1 MENAVQN
8 ISNEDK
14 MLSML
19 CHLSMLFGG
28 LIMPI
33 IIWAIKKDQSKF
45 VRFHSLQSIFFH
57 LSFSIILAIVI
68 MIFAV
73 AIAIA
78 GVGFTKMANLQ
89 HTSGMPAVFMII
101 MFMFVGLLIVAIFG
115 GIGYSIY
122 LAVKSYQG
130 EKIRIPI
137 LGKIIYERVYGEI
150 R

>member
-1 MENAVQN
+1 MENIEEN
-8 ISNEDK
+8 LTSEDK
-14 MLSML
+14 TLSML

-28 LIMPI
+28 IIMPI

-57 LSFSIILAIVI
+57 IVFPVVLAVLII
-68 MIFAV
+68 IFAL

-78 GVGFTKMANLQ
+78 GAGFSSVKNLQ
-89 HTSGMPAVFMII
+89 HTSGMPAIFFI
-101 MFMFVGLLIVAIFG
+101 LLFAFIGIFILLLFG

-130 EKIRIPI
+130 EKIKIPV
-137 LGKIIYERVYGEI
+137 LGKIIYEKVYGNK
-150 R
+150 